1 MGFQQA
7 AALQLIPHLVYALL
21 RSPLLAVTAPSHP
34 DLRAA
39 VHYLWAG
46 LPPQLLRCAIYPVL
60 ASYSDLDTQA
70 RFFYWQRQHQLP
82 TVAAYS
88 EHRIEQSINFG
99 LPVEPRCA
107 ATAISSS
114 CRACH
119 EAGRSR

>member
-7 AALQLIPHLVYALL
+7 AALQPIPHLVYALL

-60 ASYSDLDTQA
+60 ASYSDLDTQVQA
-70 RFFYWQRQHQLP
+70 CFLYWHSRQRQLLAHP
-82 TVAAYS
+82 AVAACS
-88 EHRIEQSINFG
+88 EHRIEID
-99 LPVEPRCA
+99 
-107 ATAISSS
+107 
-114 CRACH
+114 
-119 EAGRSR
+119 